1 MESSLSE
8 GNHASR
14 KADANLWTLKIM
26 DLILILSGEKVLFA
40 GQPRKEAPVKVGCVR
55 FLSSKN
61 NTRKALK
68 LPSGY

>member
-40 GQPRKEAPVKVGCVR
+40 GRPRKEAP
-55 FLSSKN
+55 
-61 NTRKALK
+61 
-68 LPSGY
+68 